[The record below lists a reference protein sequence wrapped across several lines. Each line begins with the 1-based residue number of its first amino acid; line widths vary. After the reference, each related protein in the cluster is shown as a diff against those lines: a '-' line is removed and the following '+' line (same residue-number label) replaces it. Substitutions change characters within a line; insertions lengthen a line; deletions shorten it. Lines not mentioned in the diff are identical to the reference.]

1 MRVCLMAVAVVCTRE
16 YCCSCDDQFITDRL
30 YGLKKGVSSRTSL
43 FFALIIPVDKH
54 NPQIDGQLDYRHQN
68 ACSELNP
75 VAIAL
80 FIG

>member
-1 MRVCLMAVAVVCTRE
+1 
-16 YCCSCDDQFITDRL
+16 L
-30 YGLKKGVSSRTSL
+30 YGLKKGVSSRASL